1 MDSRHAH
8 LIEEG
13 LGLATRDVAFG
24 SPFKPA
30 QVSRRAFLVNGGRAA
45 AGSVLAGLVL
55 SRAYAGED
63 NTIRLALVGCGGRGS
78 GAVANAL
85 SSTTGPT
92 KLVAM
97 ADVFEDR
104 LKTSHKALSEQFG
117 KQVEVPPERR
127 FIGFD
132 AYRKAIDCLRP
143 GDVMIQATH
152 SAFRPTHLGYAVE
165 KNVNAF
171 IEKSF
176 APDPG
181 GTQEILRLGAEAK
194 QKNLKIGCGLMC
206 RHSYSRRAL
215 IQKIRD
221 GALGDI
227 TLIRAYRMD
236 PGARMG
242 PFPGGA
248 SELLW
253 QIRRPYFFLWV
264 SSAWFIEMMIHQVDE
279 CCWIKDAWP
288 VSAEGLGG
296 CEPHSTDCSQ
306 NLHTYAIEYTF
317 PDGTKALVDSRNQP
331 NCHNEFATF
340 VHGTKCA
347 AQFSGNVHAP
357 TVRIHKDQRIV
368 KDNITWQPENEKM
381 SPYQVEW
388 DELLTAIRQNQPYN
402 EVERAAYTN
411 LTSIMGR
418 AAIHMGRVITW
429 DEMLASKFK
438 FCPSVD
444 FTMDSPAPVQA
455 DAQGRYPVPIP
466 GQWTEI

>member
-1 MDSRHAH
+1 MERENGRRTS
-8 LIEEG
+8 IP
-13 LGLATRDVAFG
+13 TRTEHRN
-24 SPFKPA
+24 P
-30 QVSRRAFLVNGGRAA
+30 SRREFLTQGGKLA
-45 AGSVLAGLVL
+45 AGSVLGGVAL

-63 NTIRLALVGCGGRGS
+63 NTIRIALVGCGGRGS
-78 GAVANAL
+78 GAVGNAL
-85 SSTTGPT
+85 SSRAGPT

-97 ADVFEDR
+97 ADVFENR
-104 LKTSHKALSEQFG
+104 LATSYKNLSGQFKEQ
-117 KQVEVPPERR
+117 VDVPPERR
-127 FIGFD
+127 FVGFD

-152 SAFRPTHLGYAVE
+152 SAFRPTHLKYAVE
-165 KNVNAF
+165 KGVNAF

-181 GTQEILRLGAEAK
+181 GTKEILRLGQEAK
-194 QKNLKIGCGLMC
+194 KKNLKIGCGLMC
-206 RHSYSRRAL
+206 RHSASRQAL

-221 GALGDI
+221 GAMGDI
-227 TLIRAYRMD
+227 LMIRAYRMD

-242 PFPGGA
+242 PFKGGQ

-253 QIRRPYFFLWV
+253 QIQRPYFFLWV

-288 VSAEGLGG
+288 VAAEGLGG
-296 CEPHSTDCSQ
+296 CEPGSTDCSQ

-317 PDGTKALVDSRNQP
+317 PDGTKALVNSRNQAK
-331 NCHNEFATF
+331 CHDEFATF

-357 TVRIHKDQRIV
+357 TVQICKDQRIA
-368 KDNITWQPENEKM
+368 KDNIAWRPENEKV

-388 DELLTAIRQNQPYN
+388 DELLRAIRRNQPYN

-418 AAIHMGRVITW
+418 AAIHMGRVVTW
-429 DEMLASKFK
+429 DEMLASEFK

-444 FTMDSPAPVQA
+444 FTKDSPSPLQA
-455 DAQGRYPVPIP
+455 NAEGRYPVPVP
-466 GQWTEI
+466 GRWTEI

>member
-1 MDSRHAH
+1 MKRQNTSDASSSLPNGEQA
-8 LIEEG
+8 
-13 LGLATRDVAFG
+13 
-24 SPFKPA
+24 
-30 QVSRRAFLVNGGRAA
+30 SRRQFLAQGGRLA
-45 AGSVLAGLVL
+45 AGSVLGGAML

-63 NTIRLALVGCGGRGS
+63 NTIRIALVGCGGRGS
-78 GAVANAL
+78 GAAANAL
-85 SSTTGPT
+85 SSRTGPT
-92 KLVAM
+92 KLIAM
-97 ADVFEDR
+97 ADLFEAR
-104 LKTSHKALSEQFG
+104 QTRSYQALSEQFPQ
-117 KQVEVPPERR
+117 QVDVPPERR
-127 FIGFD
+127 FLGFD

-152 SAFRPTHLGYAVE
+152 SAFRPTHLTYAVA
-165 KNVNAF
+165 KGVNAF

-181 GTQEILRLGAEAK
+181 GTKEILRLGRAAQE
-194 QKNLKIGCGLMC
+194 KNLKIGCGLMC
-206 RHSYSRRAL
+206 RHSASRQAL

-221 GALGDI
+221 GAMGEILM
-227 TLIRAYRMD
+227 IRAYRMD
-236 PGARMG
+236 PGARLG
-242 PFPGGA
+242 PFQGGQ

-253 QIRRPYFFLWV
+253 QIQRPYFFLWV

-296 CEPHSTDCSQ
+296 CEPRSTDCSQ

-317 PDGTKALVDSRNQP
+317 PDGTKALVDSRNQR
-331 NCHNEFATF
+331 NCRNEFATF

-357 TVRIHKDQRIV
+357 TVEIHADQQIV
-368 KDNITWQPENEKM
+368 KDNVTWRPENEKM

-388 DELLTAIRQNQPYN
+388 DELLTAIRRNQPYN

-418 AAIHMGRVITW
+418 AAIHTGTRITW
-429 DEMLASKFK
+429 DEMLASDFK

-444 FTMDSPAPVQA
+444 FTPDSPAPVRA
-455 DAQGRYPVPIP
+455 DAEGRYPVPIP
-466 GQWTEI
+466 GPWKEV